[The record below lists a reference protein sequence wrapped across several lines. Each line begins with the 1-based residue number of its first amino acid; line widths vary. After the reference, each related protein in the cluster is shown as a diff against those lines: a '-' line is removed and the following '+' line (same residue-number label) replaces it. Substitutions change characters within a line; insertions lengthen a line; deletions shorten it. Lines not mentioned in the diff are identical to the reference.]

1 MNKQIFQVGDLVTLI
16 IPAHISDNRGRL
28 GIITDYIPDLWDQ
41 YGVVFVDEPESGTNW
56 YSDYN
61 LEKV

>member
-1 MNKQIFQVGDLVTLI
+1 MKYQVGDLVTLI
-16 IPAHISDNRGRL
+16 IPSLISDNRGRL
-28 GIITDYIPDLWDQ
+28 GIIIHYVPDLWDQ

-56 YSDYN
+56 YSHYN